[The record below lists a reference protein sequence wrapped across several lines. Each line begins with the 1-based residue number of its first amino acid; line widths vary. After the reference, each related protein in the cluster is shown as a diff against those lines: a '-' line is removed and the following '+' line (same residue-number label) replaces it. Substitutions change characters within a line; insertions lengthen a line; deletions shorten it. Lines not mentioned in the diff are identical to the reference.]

1 MKIAVIGS
9 GRMGRAAEAACARD
23 AAIEI
28 AGFVSPK
35 GYGSLDEIAD
45 VDAVIDF
52 SAPDASMQALSC
64 AMKRKLPMVIGTTG
78 FDSAQGDMIRTAS
91 DTIPIVWSSNFSA
104 GVTVL
109 TRLVREAAKAL
120 EGFDIEIVE
129 THHREKLD
137 APSGTAR
144 MLLGAAD
151 PDGRLEAVFGRAG
164 SGRRG
169 REIGVHALRG
179 GTAAG
184 EHSVRFLGAQEE
196 LELRHRAES
205 PEIFVRGAL
214 MAAQFARKAGPG
226 LYDMDDVLFGGL

>member
-1 MKIAVIGS
+1 MKVAVIGS
-9 GRMGRAAEAACARD
+9 GRMGRAAEAVCARD

-28 AGFVSPK
+28 AGFVSPE
-35 GYGSLDEIAD
+35 GYKSLDEIAD

-78 FDSAQGDMIRTAS
+78 FDGAQGDMIRTAS
-91 DTIPIVWSSNFSA
+91 DAIPIVWSSNFSA

-109 TRLVREAAKAL
+109 VRLVREAAKAL
-120 EGFDIEIVE
+120 KGFDIEIVE

-164 SGRRG
+164 NGRRG

-205 PEIFVRGAL
+205 PEIFARGAL
-214 MAAQFARKAGPG
+214 IAAQFARKAGPG
-226 LYDMDDVLFGGL
+226 LYDMNDVLFGGL